1 MSLLKHDPSQTVITD
16 YYKTIDEV
24 EKYARSTPQL
34 MNIFSFSTD
43 QTSSQSSDSIAK
55 EKIFPPSLNK

>member
-1 MSLLKHDPSQTVITD
+1 MSLLKYDPSQTVITD

-34 MNIFSFSTD
+34 MNIFSF
-43 QTSSQSSDSIAK
+43 QQIRLQVNLQIVAK